1 MISSKSRVWS
11 AALGMSVVAV
21 RLFGN
26 RVFSVA
32 QSFVSSKKKGRRR
45 RFKESACR
53 IAAAAVLLCGNYAF
67 AQDPRQLYKNEIQRL
82 SAIPALTEQ
91 DLGANVSLY
100 DGGVEFRLVDIDIKG
115 NSALPV
121 RLVRYLRPSPQYH
134 VDVADSGRYEHRPG
148 PRIFGINSWQ
158 FEVPYIT
165 STAAKYIGWQNNEQ
179 RCNRPN
185 PAAKPPKFSL
195 REVWNGHHIYIPGV
209 GSQLLHADDT
219 YTERFPFPADGKT
232 YRWLTRDFHRLA
244 CLPSTVNGYPGEGFI
259 AVSPDGT
266 KYFFN
271 WGYESPAGTLYRKND
286 QVYAEPDAVELI
298 RQDLIHVI
306 LLATRIE
313 DRFGNWVS
321 LSYTSNN
328 DLNRIESNDGRYIQ
342 LSPTSSGLSVTSSA
356 GTWTYTK
363 QQLGQLGRVTYPDGS
378 YAEWGLPDWGIQ
390 YQRPDYFTVGLM
402 TNCRLFGE
410 SYGSPSISLRYP
422 SGASVLYE
430 FSYLVHGRS
439 GMFRNCQQVADYNYR
454 LDVPNFWEQYSLV
467 KKTISGPGL
476 SDKVTQYDYE
486 AGFVHKSSEGN
497 FRKPD
502 GTCSFC
508 RASKLVTVTHPDGAV
523 SKYKYGVMYEIDEG
537 DLLEKQEFSTNG
549 ALLRT
554 TKYTYMDYDRML
566 TQPYPKL
573 LGSSFVE
580 PRILKPVR
588 FLPVVRTEV
597 QQDGVSFVSTIN
609 SFDTFVRPVSVT
621 KSSN

>member
-1 MISSKSRVWS
+1 MRDFSSKSRWS
-11 AALGMSVVAV
+11 CLLLWGGKAV
-21 RLFGN
+21 SQQL
-26 RVFSVA
+26 VPLS
-32 QSFVSSKKKGRRR
+32 KKGRRVA
-45 RFKESACR
+45 FQQKICR
-53 IAAAAVLLCGNYAF
+53 VIAIALSLSSSHAF

-165 STAAKYIGWQNNEQ
+165 MTAAKYIGWQNDTQ

-195 REVWNGHHIYIPGV
+195 REVWNGHHIFIPGV
-209 GSQLLHADDT
+209 GSQLLHADDA
-219 YTERFPFPADGKT
+219 YTERFPYPADGNT
-232 YRWLTRDFHRLA
+232 YRWLTRDFHRLT
-244 CLPSTVNGYPGEGFI
+244 CLPNTANNYPGEGFL
-259 AVSPDGT
+259 AVSTDGT

-271 WGYESPAGTLYRKND
+271 WAYESPAGTLHRKND
-286 QVYAEPDAVELI
+286 QSYAEPNDVSRI
-298 RQDLIHVI
+298 TQDLIHVT
-306 LLATRIE
+306 LLATRME

-321 LSYTSNN
+321 FSYTSNN

-342 LSPTSSGLSVTSSA
+342 INPTPSGLSVTSSA

-363 QQLGQLGRVTYPDGS
+363 QEADQPGRVVYPDGS
-378 YAEWGLPDWGIQ
+378 YAEWRLPDWGIQ
-390 YQRPDYFTVGLM
+390 YQRPDYYTVGLM
-402 TNCRLFGE
+402 TNCRLLGD
-410 SYGSPSISLRYP
+410 SYGSPAIRLRHP

-430 FSYLVHGRS
+430 FNYLIHGRS

-467 KKTISGPGL
+467 KKTVGGAGL
-476 SDKVTQYDYE
+476 QDRVTQYNYE
-486 AGFVHKSSEGN
+486 TGNSYRSEVN
-497 FRKPD
+497 FRQPD
-502 GTCSFC
+502 GTCNYC
-508 RASKLVTVTHPDGAV
+508 RATKTVTVTHPDGAM

-537 DLLEKQEFSTNG
+537 DLLEQQEFATDG
-549 ALLRT
+549 MLLRT

-580 PRILKPVR
+580 PRIYKPAR
-588 FLPVVRTEV
+588 FLPVVRTEI
-597 QQDGVSFVSTIN
+597 QQEGESFISTIN
-609 SFDTFVRPVSVT
+609 SFDAFVRPVSVT
-621 KSSN
+621 KSNN